1 MQSFSREQVL
11 ALAPDAAAARAGQG
25 QATTLKWL
33 RLGHDDQAAW
43 GECQGSGANP
53 YRCQAAL
60 GDGATRCS
68 CPSRKLPCK
77 HAIGLLLLLAD
88 GKVSAATRPDWVAEW
103 LADRS
108 DRQAKKAAQA
118 AGPAA
123 RGAGTPADP
132 EAQQRRAASRDKK
145 VDAGVDELRR
155 WLADLARGGLAAA
168 QSQPWQW
175 WDQVARRMIDAQAR
189 GLANRVRRLAEI
201 AAVAGHRG
209 DWPERML
216 DEIGALHLLCEAWT
230 RRETLPPATAAAL
243 RARIGYTSTV
253 AEVSQTGHRI
263 TDIWAVLGQRVSEDG
278 QLRTLRQWL
287 YGERSGEV
295 VTYLAF
301 AVTGQPLD
309 PGLPPGARTEATVA
323 TYPGSLPH
331 RVLIAERHGTRQP
344 LGPLP
349 GAANWDE
356 ALAEAAD
363 VLAVDPW
370 ADLLPM
376 AVRQVTVLLPT
387 GPADSTGTQGDSDRR
402 ASGNGTWLLRDQVG
416 RVLPIA
422 AATEARWQLLAL
434 SGGTPVDVAGE
445 WDGFSFS
452 PQAAAPAGHPGQ
464 LIA

>member
-1 MQSFSREQVL
+1 
-11 ALAPDAAAARAGQG
+11 
-25 QATTLKWL
+25 
-33 RLGHDDQAAW
+33 
-43 GECQGSGANP
+43 
-53 YRCQAAL
+53 
-60 GDGATRCS
+60 
-68 CPSRKLPCK
+68 
-77 HAIGLLLLLAD
+77 LLLLLAD
-88 GKVSAATRPDWVAEW
+88 GKVPGAISPDWVTEW
-103 LADRS
+103 LADRA

-118 AGPAA
+118 SNAQSADPGA
-123 RGAGTPADP
+123 RSAGTPADP
-132 EAQQRRAASRDKK
+132 QAQQRRAASRDKK

-230 RRETLPPATAAAL
+230 RREALPPPTAAAL

-253 AEVSQTGHRI
+253 AEVSQAGRRI

-301 AVTGQPLD
+301 AVTGQSID

-323 TYPGSLPH
+323 TYSGSLPH

-349 GAANWDE
+349 GATSWEE
-356 ALAEAAD
+356 AFADVAD

-376 AVRQVTVLLPT
+376 AVRHVTVLPPT
-387 GPADSTGTQGDSDRR
+387 RPADSTRTRNDSDHR
-402 ASGNGTWLLRDQVG
+402 ASGNGTWLLSDQVG

-422 AATEARWQLLAL
+422 AATETRWQLLAL
-434 SGGTPVDVAGE
+434 SGGSPVDVAGE
-445 WDGFSFS
+445 WDGFAFS